1 MQSGQDRRL
10 QGANRMSS
18 GSIKF
23 NPALPCLISGYAGAT
38 MGAKKQ
44 QDRHLILPELNEGV
58 FYLGVFD
65 GHAEEGAVIAER
77 AARAIPEKL
86 AAAFKASLKPGGH
99 SQTEF
104 EAIVSPIF
112 VTAYLEFQAT
122 LAKEYETEVAKP
134 VEEMRLQMEKEH
146 GVEIPRS
153 LPMKGGT
160 TATTAIIAADMLA
173 VAWVGDSRAVLC
185 CLSDAGAVSAYDVT
199 TDHNVVCTSSLLF
212 PFVFQSDR
220 NRQRQVAGGSAG
232 FASVPQPC
240 IRSIDFCAHL
250 QH

>member
-1 MQSGQDRRL
+1 
-10 QGANRMSS
+10 MSS

-23 NPALPCLISGYAGAT
+23 NPALPCLVSGYAGAT
-38 MGAKKQ
+38 MGAKKK

-77 AARAIPEKL
+77 ATRAIPEKL
-86 AAAFKASLKPGGH
+86 AAAFKDSLKPGGH
-99 SQTEF
+99 SLAEF
-104 EAIVSPIF
+104 GAIVSPIF
-112 VTAYLEFQAT
+112 VEAYLEFQAT
-122 LAKEYETEVAKP
+122 LAEEYDIEVTRP

-185 CLSDAGAVSAYDVT
+185 CLSDAGTVSAYDLT
-199 TDHNVVCTSSLLF
+199 TDHNVVCTLTLLHL
-212 PFVFQSDR
+212 
-220 NRQRQVAGGSAG
+220 
-232 FASVPQPC
+232 
-240 IRSIDFCAHL
+240 CAAI
-250 QH
+250 